1 MINSSDYVFRC
12 SGIIEGTED
21 VLENDCRSRISK
33 AVKHLPGSAEG
44 WFEIYDLTTR
54 PLSSHMGHLGR
65 FWPNIEVKRKIRSLL
80 THRILGLTSNPGH
93 NLRQEIKTLEIK
105 ARNYPLEITV
115 SQTDVT
121 SYTEGSKVSTSTNKK
136 DQITVEGQARP
147 NSDPD
152 PDDDGDDNPEQAY
165 EDNRKVGI
173 IYARVSSDGQTS
185 DDNDN
190 MDDENPDEGSIQG
203 QISEL
208 VEIAHDEGIALPY
221 DPFID
226 EAKTGT
232 NFDREAIQRVF
243 EVCKQKDI
251 DYLLVEKIDR
261 IGRNA
266 PETLYFISQL
276 QRECGVT
283 LITPKGEQDI
293 EEVKGLMHTTLMSLM
308 AEVQNTI
315 RTKKATKERIRG
327 FLEKKNWNCKS
338 PTVPLGYSETED
350 GWLKVDPEEK
360 PIVQEIFEKF
370 IECEKYAATE
380 RHIEAEFGSKSIEG
394 HSVKTVLQES
404 AYIGRP
410 KVPEDWLEGMPFEND
425 LYESELRLLGSEDD
439 NRGEEI
445 FEKVQAVIKKKDQVG
460 STDEETHTIEDFIKE
475 FGLFATVESSIPV
488 KLVHHCGEPL
498 VKDGQ
503 VDLGGK
509 YDIRTH
515 RYKCPKCEA
524 VESLDDYYRKW
535 PLQFEAEKM
544 EIMNDLLNGDEIF
557 GKSAGDSNSDKE
569 TESDSE

>member
-1 MINSSDYVFRC
+1 MINSDYVFRC

-44 WFEIYDLTTR
+44 WFEICDLTTR

-65 FWPNIEVKRKIRSLL
+65 FWPNIEVKRKILSLL
-80 THRILGLTSNPGH
+80 IHRILGFTLKLAH
-93 NLRQEIKTLEIK
+93 NLKQGMETLEIES
-105 ARNYPLEITV
+105 RNYSLEITV

-121 SYTEGSKVSTSTNKK
+121 SYTEGSKASTSTDKK
-136 DQITVEGQARP
+136 GQIMVEGQAGQ

-152 PDDDGDDNPEQAY
+152 PDDDGDDSLEQAH
-165 EDNRKVGI
+165 EDDRKIGI

-190 MDDENPDEGSIQG
+190 MDDENPDEGSIEG

-208 VEIAHDEGIALPY
+208 EDIAHDEGIALPY

-338 PTVPLGYSETED
+338 PKVPLGYSETED
-350 GWLKVDPEEK
+350 GWLEVDPEEK

-370 IECEKYAATE
+370 IECENYAATE
-380 RHIEAEFGSKSIEG
+380 RHIEDEFGSKSIEG
-394 HSVKTVLQES
+394 HSIKTVLQES

-425 LYESELRLLGSEDD
+425 LYESELHLLGAGDD
-439 NRGEEI
+439 NRGEKM
-445 FEKVQAVIKKKDQVG
+445 FEKVQAVINKKDQTG
-460 STDEETHTIEDFIKE
+460 STDEETYTIEDFIDE
-475 FGLFATVESSIPV
+475 FGLFATVESSAPV
-488 KLVHHCGEPL
+488 KLIHHCGEPL

-509 YDIRTH
+509 YDITTH
-515 RYKCPKCEA
+515 RYKCQRCDETEGFA
-524 VESLDDYYRKW
+524 DYYRKW
-535 PLQFEAEKM
+535 PLQVEAEKM
-544 EIMNDLLNGDEIF
+544 EIIHDLLNGDELF
-557 GKSAGDSNSDKE
+557 GESDADSNSDEE
-569 TESDSE
+569 TDSDSE